1 MALLVP
7 ELVVEEALW
16 LLLLPV
22 RSGLDEDDD
31 DAPPPRE
38 VEPVPEGI
46 ARRRGQVKG
55 DLVCLTGNSGAKE
68 LLVFQLKVTTSAIVA
83 LIPILS
89 GR

>member
-1 MALLVP
+1 MP

-16 LLLLPV
+16 LLLLLPV

-46 ARRRGQVKG
+46 ARRRDQVKG
-55 DLVCLTGNSGAKE
+55 DLVCLTENSGARE